1 MKKINNP
8 IHPIKKKPSWIRS
21 KIINSQNYFKTKD
34 IINQFFPNVKIRRE
48 LGEYEAILSNKK
60 IKDKLG
66 FLPKHDWRN
75 YCNIN

>member
-1 MKKINNP
+1 MC
-8 IHPIKKKPSWIRS
+8 IRDR
-21 KIINSQNYFKTKD
+21 KDGLGYEVFNVTHDINSVSLKTKD
-34 IINQFFPNVKIRRE
+34 IIHQFFPNVKIRRE

-66 FLPKHDWRN
+66 FLPKHNWRN